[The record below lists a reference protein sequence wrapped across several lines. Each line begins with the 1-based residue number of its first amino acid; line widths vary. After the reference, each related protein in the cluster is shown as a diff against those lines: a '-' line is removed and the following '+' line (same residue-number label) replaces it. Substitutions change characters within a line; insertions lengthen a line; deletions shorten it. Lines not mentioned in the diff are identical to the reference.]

1 MHELKPVSVRGIYR
15 VPIVKMYMRR
25 LKTKSR
31 AQGTP
36 AVGRTNASLTPDGN
50 VYSLN
55 NNNNNKW
62 SI

>member
-1 MHELKPVSVRGIYR
+1 
-15 VPIVKMYMRR
+15 MYMRR

-55 NNNNNKW
+55 NNNNKW